1 MFELILELKLS
12 RISDDIKKEL
22 KLKHAIL
29 FDDLGGDRPV
39 RKGAAVQPK
48 SFALQLLV
56 NEKQF

>member
-39 RKGAAVQPK
+39 REGAAVQAFPC
-48 SFALQLLV
+48 SLC
-56 NEKQF
+56 